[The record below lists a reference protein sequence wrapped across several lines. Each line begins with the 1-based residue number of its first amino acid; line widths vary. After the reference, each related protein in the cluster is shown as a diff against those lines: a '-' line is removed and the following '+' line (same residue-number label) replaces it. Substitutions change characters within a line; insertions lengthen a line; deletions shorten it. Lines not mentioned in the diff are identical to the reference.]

1 MENEP
6 GPEPAWRAEWT
17 AEQFEGLRPHL
28 RSVAYGILGSRAD
41 AEDAIQETWLR
52 VSRTEHEDIRD
63 LRAWL
68 TTIVG
73 RICLDMLRARR
84 LRREDYPGTWL
95 PEPIVR
101 SADADAYDPERKTIE
116 ADAIGLALLIVLE
129 TLNPAERLAFVLH
142 DVFGVPFDEVG
153 PIVDRSPAA
162 ARQLACRARRRVRS
176 APQPEGDLKRQRRVV
191 DAFMAAAQDG
201 DFDALLA
208 HLDPDVSFQLD
219 LGPTR
224 HSVPAGVVGAEKV
237 ARQMLRSAPLFLP
250 YARPVLVN
258 GAPGRLVGDPN
269 RPSGVAGFTVAG
281 DRIVR
286 IDVIANPE
294 KLKAVSLDIV
304 DDADP
309 IDYPD
314 FTRAPHGPR
323 AADDT
328 HRPPDDTES

>member
-1 MENEP
+1 MWL
-6 GPEPAWRAEWT
+6 AD
-17 AEQFEGLRPHL
+17 QFEGLRPHL
-28 RSVAYGILGSRAD
+28 RSVAYGILGSRTD

-52 VSRTEHEDIRD
+52 VSRNEYEDIRD

-68 TTIVG
+68 TTVVG

-101 SADADAYDPERKTIE
+101 SADANAYDPEHKSIE

-162 ARQLACRARRRVRS
+162 ARQLASRARRRVRS
-176 APQPEGDLKRQRRVV
+176 APQPEGDLKRQRRIV
-191 DAFMAAAQDG
+191 DAFLAAAQEG
-201 DFDALLA
+201 DFDALMA
-208 HLDPDVSFQLD
+208 TLDPDVSFRID
-219 LGPTR
+219 LGANR
-224 HSVPAGVVGAEKV
+224 HSASSALVGAEEV
-237 ARQMLRSAPLFLP
+237 ARHMLQSAPFFLP
-250 YARPVLVN
+250 YSRPVVVN
-258 GAPGRLVGDPN
+258 GGPGRLVGDPK
-269 RPSGVAGFTVAG
+269 RPSGIAGFTVAG
-281 DRIVR
+281 GRIVR

-294 KLKAVSLDIV
+294 KLRGVALDVV

-309 IDYPD
+309 VDYPD
-314 FTRAPHGPR
+314 FTRIPHETPAG
-323 AADDT
+323 DDD
-328 HRPPDDTES
+328 HRRPDDTDG